1 MDHFSS
7 LVLKR
12 TKSWI
17 QDLFAS
23 TAFEGRRIWFV
34 ILVTIFDLAT
44 FCVHAVK
51 HSTLTTHHQFYSS
64 MCAKCGSIACS
75 MAVSPF
81 QVLTFMHTWSVRAVY
96 FIFQLGHM
104 CAIHSLNI
112 ANCPVSQ
119 AGFILQTLNLS
130 ALAVNDL
137 FFSTFSYIFQHN
149 CQRVV
154 IWIIVA
160 VGLDFCFQLCHRYA
174 QMSLVDD
181 TWEDGD
187 YAERMEIMAMDSL
200 QQWTK
205 Y

>member
-75 MAVSPF
+75 IAGSPF

-96 FIFQLGHM
+96 FIFQFGHM
-104 CAIHSLNI
+104 CDIYSPNI
-112 ANCPVSQ
+112 ASCPVSQ
-119 AGFILQTLNLS
+119 SANIRFASTSSEWYIFLNFQLYFPVQLSLSRDPNNNGCMSRLVLS
-130 ALAVNDL
+130 AWLQMCADEL
-137 FFSTFSYIFQHN
+137 GRWYLRGWGLL
-149 CQRVV
+149 QR
-154 IWIIVA
+154 IHYCN
-160 VGLDFCFQLCHRYA
+160 FCCN
-174 QMSLVDD
+174 
-181 TWEDGD
+181 
-187 YAERMEIMAMDSL
+187 L
-200 QQWTK
+200 QQWNK

>member
-96 FIFQLGHM
+96 FIFQFGHM
-104 CAIHSLNI
+104 CDIYSPNI
-112 ANCPVSQ
+112 ASCPVSES
-119 AGFILQTLNLS
+119 ANIRFASTSSEWYIFLNFQLYFQVQLSLSHDPNNNGCMSRLVLS
-130 ALAVNDL
+130 AWLQMCEDELGRWYLRGWGL
-137 FFSTFSYIFQHN
+137 F
-149 CQRVV
+149 QR
-154 IWIIVA
+154 IHYCN
-160 VGLDFCFQLCHRYA
+160 FYCN
-174 QMSLVDD
+174 
-181 TWEDGD
+181 
-187 YAERMEIMAMDSL
+187 
-200 QQWTK
+200 
-205 Y
+205 